1 MFNEIEHELLQWL
14 NAKRQH
20 STYLENALE
29 KLQEVQ
35 DEIVDEKKAIEE
47 CDKKIKE
54 LKEKL

>member
-1 MFNEIEHELLQWL
+1 MFNEIEQELLKWL
-14 NAKRQH
+14 NDKKQH
-20 STYLENALE
+20 TAYLENALE
-29 KLQEVQ
+29 KLQDIQ

>member
-1 MFNEIEHELLQWL
+1 MYNEIEQELLQWL
-14 NAKRQH
+14 NAKRQY

-47 CDKKIKE
+47 CDKKNKRT
-54 LKEKL
+54 